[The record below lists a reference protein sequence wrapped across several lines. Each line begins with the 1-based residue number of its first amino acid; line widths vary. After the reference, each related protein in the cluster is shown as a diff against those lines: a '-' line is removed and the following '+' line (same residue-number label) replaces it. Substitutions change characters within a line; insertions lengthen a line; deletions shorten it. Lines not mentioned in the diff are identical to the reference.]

1 MQDKMLAEVQEW
13 RRGCRGGAGGAG
25 GVRLRAHCELGTGP
39 ELVFYF
45 QPLDFCS
52 LLRSQRPDRRP
63 RGSNCHDGRDHG
75 PNVTGMPTRDFWAI
89 CTWLMRLVC
98 CRPSCLL
105 LSAPNC
111 HNSRLLQRI
120 AIAFRLFC
128 SHVFCARS
136 LQTLSIA
143 IPPRSMLS

>member
-1 MQDKMLAEVQEW
+1 MCSDCSSVPLFIPRHRSRRAISPALAVD
-13 RRGCRGGAGGAG
+13 
-25 GVRLRAHCELGTGP
+25 CELGAGP

-75 PNVTGMPTRDFWAI
+75 PDVTGMPTRDFWAI
-89 CTWLMRLVC
+89 CTCLMRLMC